1 MAAARS
7 YITLDDLAQGTLS
20 ITLFGTADAVG
31 HVQGNAGYA
40 VTWKLYGNPLAGRVL
55 LARRSSTMALA
66 GLSQD
71 QAWQ

>member
-7 YITLDDLAQGTLS
+7 YITIDDMAQGTLS

-40 VTWKLYGNPLAGRVL
+40 VTWKLYGNPSGWPSFAGAPFVDYRP
-55 LARRSSTMALA
+55 
-66 GLSQD
+66 
-71 QAWQ
+71 